1 MKNKFIA
8 KLLTLVTIMVL
19 LYSCRNE
26 LTPEQETFSNS
37 IQFRP
42 TSKTIRLEQSKHKLA
57 LKTELQKAQDNLTEI
72 KTYASGK
79 SVDYANGVS
88 IDTDNVTYIE
98 YGPTF
103 HTYTFNLVRENASEN
118 APLENLV
125 LSSLPDGTYKELL
138 VTYNF
143 TTQEKKDLLAGK
155 FVKTAGKGTAI
166 ELTKG
171 TYGGV
176 ISNRSIGGAES
187 CSYQT
192 VDMVFSCYT
201 GEHHSGNESS
211 WGGCNW
217 QNADGGYPP
226 LHITT
231 VALVCT
237 ASTALGDDGAPGGGT
252 GSGDGGGLGG
262 GNNTET
268 PTIPT
273 LSTFFFYVKRLPA
286 DLKAIIN
293 DTANTEFYD
302 GLKKFYDFNS
312 NQLSQDLIKWA
323 LQFKQN
329 NAITWQNFQPM
340 LTYAYNFLEQNPD
353 TVNPEQIF
361 SRQKDLND
369 ALLQNSNLLLDIPCG
384 ELNNWKTV
392 AQHTIPQS
400 VKDKLQNI
408 KNQTSWWSN
417 WQITDL
423 DDAAGANINMDLFP
437 IQINSMPNKPNSTQK
452 YTPEEFF
459 NFFRLNLNLF
469 AEKFTPIVDG
479 YYGINDIALWNS
491 SNPLGTLIHIE
502 IPIDDGTV
510 ICSGYG
516 PKAWIFS
523 TIKAPM
529 SMAYDGIHPVAGN
542 RLFGYYVDPN
552 NNTMYIYTRGVDRVS
567 KIATDSPNLAN
578 YIIENSAFYGADQL
592 WKGMQDKLSK
602 YINAKGGSANK
613 LPETTY
619 RPNYTKVKDYLKGKA
634 PLSSLGCN

>member
-1 MKNKFIA
+1 MKNKFISR
-8 KLLTLVTIMVL
+8 LLSLVTIMVL

-26 LTPEQETFSNS
+26 LSTEQETHSNS
-37 IQFRP
+37 SQFRP
-42 TSKTIRLEQSKHKLA
+42 TSKTIRLEQSKHKLV
-57 LKTELQKAQDNLTEI
+57 LKTELQKAQNNLTNI
-72 KTYASGK
+72 KTNASGK
-79 SVDYANGVS
+79 AIDYANGVS

-98 YGPTF
+98 YGTNF
-103 HTYTFNLVRENASEN
+103 HTYTFNLIRGNAPEN

-125 LSSLPDGTYKELL
+125 LSYLPDGSYKELL

-143 TTQEKKDLLAGK
+143 TPQEKQDLLSGK
-155 FVKTAGKGTAI
+155 GVKTAGKATAI
-166 ELTKG
+166 ELAKG
-171 TYGGV
+171 TYGGIV
-176 ISNRSIGGAES
+176 SNRSMGGAES
-187 CSYQT
+187 CSYKS
-192 VDMVFSCYT
+192 VDMYFSCYT
-201 GEHHSGNESS
+201 GDHHSGNETK
-211 WGGCNW
+211 WGECNW
-217 QNADGGYPP
+217 KSEGGYAAQ
-226 LHITT
+226 HITV

-237 ASTALGDDGAPGGGT
+237 ASTALGDDGSPGGGEIGPT
-252 GSGDGGGLGG
+252 TGLGG
-262 GNNTET
+262 DTDT

-286 DLKAIIN
+286 DLKTVIY

-312 NQLSQDLIKWA
+312 SQLSQDLIKWA

-329 NAITWQNFQPM
+329 NAITWGDFQPM
-340 LTYAYNFLEQNPD
+340 LTYAYNFLDQNPD

-384 ELNNWKTV
+384 ELDNWKTV
-392 AQHTIPQS
+392 AQHNIPQS

-510 ICSGYG
+510 ICSGFG
-516 PKAWIFS
+516 PKAWVFS

-542 RLFGYYVDPN
+542 RLFGYYISPN
-552 NNTMYIYTRGVDRVS
+552 DNTMYIYTRGVDRVS

-578 YIIENSAFYGADQL
+578 YIIENSAFFGADQL

-602 YINAKGGSANK
+602 YINARGGSANK
-613 LPETTY
+613 LPEKTY